1 MAARPALTAQG
12 RVRRVRFGSEWGA
25 DLEDNRLSSL
35 CRPTGTH
42 APSSTNSQRP
52 SMIMRSDLT
61 DTEELTGSN
70 PVRPTSTRTAGQTV
84 RPIQACGP
92 ATCTCCASADADDRT
107 HWNVLTSPPH
117 PPTPRRADRPRRRPG
132 QHAGATWLGHPR
144 LKSGRRTCITS
155 HRSVPGAQE
164 HQGSGPGH
172 APPAC
177 PRSTSAEWHRH
188 GSTPLRHPHPT
199 TARSRRHTVG
209 ADPSQQAPARHAAR

>member
-70 PVRPTSTRTAGQTV
+70 PVRPTSQNLAQDSRT
-84 RPIQACGP
+84 
-92 ATCTCCASADADDRT
+92 
-107 HWNVLTSPPH
+107 TSPGSLTTSCWVFDHRVVRWNFQRGDGTNPVT
-117 PPTPRRADRPRRRPG
+117 TPSA
-132 QHAGATWLGHPR
+132 
-144 LKSGRRTCITS
+144 RTPEPSAIS
-155 HRSVPGAQE
+155 S
-164 HQGSGPGH
+164 
-172 APPAC
+172 
-177 PRSTSAEWHRH
+177 PRSSWPGT
-188 GSTPLRHPHPT
+188 GQPSTPSTSPTETSRHP
-199 TARSRRHTVG
+199 
-209 ADPSQQAPARHAAR
+209 AP